1 MSFWSSHK
9 KRLKPRLLVVYGLA
23 LALLVAAQPTPAS
36 LVLGAIPILA
46 GELLRIWAT
55 GHLHKNDELTVTGA
69 YAFLRHP
76 LYSGTLLIATGFA
89 IASHS
94 LLVLALYAVFA
105 LGFFGYYMP
114 YKSRIEGA
122 RLESLYGEAYRRYAV
137 AVPSLVPRLR
147 AYRPLD
153 GDRPALSD
161 WRGERFSDNNE
172 VGTALVVAV
181 GVALMAGRWALL
193 ALPV

>member
-94 LLVLALYAVFA
+94 LLVLLLYAVFA
-105 LGFFGYYMP
+105 LGFFGYYLP
-114 YKSRIEGA
+114 YKNRIEGA

-137 AVPSLVPRLR
+137 AVPSLVPRLH
-147 AYRPLD
+147 AYRPL
-153 GDRPALSD
+153 GGVPVAQQSWRPL
-161 WRGERFSDNNE
+161 RFADNNE
-172 VGTALVVAV
+172 TGTSIVVGLGALALVAR
-181 GVALMAGRWALL
+181 AAFL
-193 ALPV
+193 

>member
-1 MSFWSSHK
+1 MSVRGSLE
-9 KRLKPRLLVVYGLA
+9 KRLKPRLLVVYALA
-23 LALLVAAQPTPAS
+23 LAFLVAARPTPAS
-36 LVLGAIPILA
+36 LALGAIPILA

-94 LLVLALYAVFA
+94 LLVLLLYAVFA

-114 YKSRIEGA
+114 YKNRIEGA

-137 AVPSLVPRLR
+137 AVPSLVPRLH
-147 AYRPLD
+147 AYRPL
-153 GDRPALSD
+153 GGVPVAQQSWRPL
-161 WRGERFSDNNE
+161 RFADNNE
-172 VGTALVVAV
+172 AGTSIVVGLGALALVAR
-181 GVALMAGRWALL
+181 AAFL
-193 ALPV
+193 